1 VRIHRLAFVLFAW
14 STGLT
19 VTAAAEAQTSSPSR
33 PPAGASSADGTLTVA
48 GEHFTVRRVID
59 HQQNDLVAEVFQ
71 APQSWT
77 DRSDVRW
84 NPQFA
89 SSPVNVVVSVENP
102 ANQEGLFIYPAMDF
116 IAIPGVSRQGQART
130 GQTWASPMPPAQALS
145 VYVQQARGSLPQ
157 FHVVGSRDAPGLP
170 ELREMD
176 ASQHPYGVTMRV
188 AYELQGKPMEEDFY
202 AAYHLANVCSNVP
215 GSGRACET
223 DWGLY
228 APHSFRA
235 PAGTLDRRV
244 AVFAAI
250 QSSFRQNPAWAQ
262 RAGGVRAQLMAQVTH
277 SIDARADQL
286 REAKARTAQIVAN
299 SNASL
304 AASDRRTMAIRS
316 GGSGSEGGSAG
327 RSSADKA
334 DDNIRGVTTL
344 DDPNGGTTQR
354 SNSQQYHW
362 TDGNGNYRDS
372 NDPSYNPNN
381 TENGSWHIMN
391 ESR

>member
-1 VRIHRLAFVLFAW
+1 MPPSARASQTGVVQRI
-14 STGLT
+14 
-19 VTAAAEAQTSSPSR
+19 Q
-33 PPAGASSADGTLTVA
+33 
-48 GEHFTVRRVID
+48 HFTVRRVID

-89 SSPVNVVVSVENP
+89 SNPVNVVLAVENP
-102 ANQEGLFIYPAMDF
+102 ANQEGLFVYPAADF

-130 GQTWASPMPPAQALS
+130 GQTWANPMPPAQALWA
-145 VYVQQARGSLPQ
+145 YVQQARGSLPQ
-157 FHVVGSRDAPGLP
+157 FRVVSSRDASDLP
-170 ELREMD
+170 VLRQMD
-176 ASQHPYGVTMRV
+176 ASQHPHGVAMRV

-235 PAGTLDRRV
+235 PAGTLDRSL
-244 AVFAAI
+244 AVFTAI

-262 RAGGVRAQLMAQVTH
+262 RAGAVRAQLMAQVSR
-277 SIDARADQL
+277 SIDARSNQL
-286 REAKARTAQIVAN
+286 REAKARSAQILAN
-299 SNASL
+299 SNAAL
-304 AASDRRTMAIRS
+304 AASDRRTMAIRG
-316 GGSGSEGGSAG
+316 GGSGSGGGSAG

-354 SNSQQYHW
+354 SSNQQYHW
-362 TDGNGNYRDS
+362 TDGNGNYKDS

-381 TENGSWHIMN
+381 TENGSWHLMN
-391 ESR
+391 ESP